1 MSDDPAL
8 DKLRDRIEK
17 AKKEEKMPSSVDEK
31 PLNKMGKFF
40 NAGIEMV
47 ASVVVGIGCGFV
59 IDWAFGTSP
68 WGLITLFILGSIAGM
83 RNVYRLL
90 TLEEKTDTKKDTHV

>member
-1 MSDDPAL
+1 MPDDPAL

-17 AKKEEKMPSSVDEK
+17 AKKETQVPSSINEK

-40 NAGIEMV
+40 NIGIELV
-47 ASVVVGIGCGFV
+47 AGVVVGVGCGLV
-59 IDWAFGTSP
+59 IDWAFGIAP

-90 TLEEKTDTKKDTHV
+90 TFKEKTDTTKDHHV